1 MFPIDKIFSNF
12 PIFLLFYLTLQIPN
26 DLAESLGMMAGIA
39 DKIPFAQEQACCVKE
54 TGHFNLQILSSKN
67 FNAIFQDQL

>member
-1 MFPIDKIFSNF
+1 MH
-12 PIFLLFYLTLQIPN
+12 IPN
-26 DLAESLGMMAGIA
+26 DRAESLGMMAGIA
-39 DKIPFAQEQACCVKE
+39 DKITFAQEQACSVKE